1 MSKLDLH
8 FSKMHGIGND
18 FVLLDNP
25 AVSESELPDVVR
37 RLCDRHFGVGADGV
51 LIVGHSDLADVRM
64 RIFNADGSEAQMC
77 GNGIRCVGKYI
88 YESGI
93 CRSLSPSVETESGIK
108 TLRLHLSPSGS
119 VESVTVDM
127 GRAEHYLA
135 PGMIDLTT
143 SCGSVNLWPVT
154 TGNPHGVVF
163 VDNIHSL
170 PIETIGPELENASI
184 WPDRANIEFISI
196 MSDNLI
202 SQRTWERGA
211 GETLACGTGACAAA
225 FAFTEARKGHWPV
238 TVLLMGGELL
248 IDRDPAT
255 GNLLM
260 TGPASFVFSAEIS
273 LSL

>member
-18 FVLLDNP
+18 FVLLDRP
-25 AVSESELPDVVR
+25 DISESELPDVVR
-37 RLCDRHFGVGADGV
+37 RLCDRHFGIGADGV

-88 YESGI
+88 YEYGI
-93 CRSLSPSVETESGIK
+93 CRSISPSVETESGIK
-108 TLRLHLSPSGS
+108 TLQLHITPGGS

-135 PGMIDLTT
+135 TGMIELAT

-163 VDNIHSL
+163 IDDIHTL
-170 PIETIGPELENASI
+170 PIKTIGPELENASI
-184 WPDRANIEFISI
+184 WPDRANIEFIKI
-196 MSDNLI
+196 LSDCRI

-225 FAFTEARKGHWPV
+225 FAFTETGKGHWPV
-238 TVLLMGGELL
+238 TVRLTGGELL
-248 IDRDPAT
+248 VDRDPAT

-260 TGPASFVFSAEIS
+260 TGSASFVFSAEIS